1 MSHEITAYIVP
12 EQLAEHLHG
21 KGFQHLHSVRLEQGF
36 LLVPVM
42 FELYLELEQRYPG
55 ETEENESWT
64 PSHGIVAFGKEL
76 SQHGPVAYIETHYWG
91 GSGTQAAVAWK
102 DGTTILEPE
111 EKKWNI
117 INEALFEIGV
127 ERMGDKDRFE
137 ALGLDNY
144 RSLSDCA
151 EAAETQAD
159 VQQVSAIHDSRDEQK
174 SGSDGVMSR
183 IMKSMRRL
191 FSRS

>member
-21 KGFQHLHSVRLEQGF
+21 KG
-36 LLVPVM
+36 
-42 FELYLELEQRYPG
+42 YPG
-55 ETEENESWT
+55 ETEEDDSWR
-64 PSHGIVAFGKEL
+64 PSHGIVAFGREL
-76 SQHGPVAYIETHYWG
+76 SQHAPVAYVETHYWG

-102 DGTTILEPE
+102 NGKTILEPE

-117 INEALFEIGV
+117 INDALFEIGV
-127 ERMGDKDRFE
+127 ERVGDKDRFDS
-137 ALGLDNY
+137 LGLDRY
-144 RSLSDCA
+144 RSMSDCV
-151 EAAETQAD
+151 EVAETQAD

-183 IMKSMRRL
+183 IIKGMRRL
-191 FSRS
+191 LSRT